1 MKYLLQFGII
11 MAVSF
16 AGELFHDF
24 LPLPVPA
31 SIYGILIL
39 FSLLRFKILHVA
51 QIKETAMF
59 LISIMAFLFLPAAVG
74 LVVAWPVMKSAIL
87 QYIAANVLS
96 LIACMAGTGFSL
108 LENSVYIGV
117 FLSIATFWLGM
128 YLQQK
133 FRSPVLNPLLV
144 STVLMIGFIKFTGY
158 DYATMDRSLEYIN
171 YLLTPATICLAVP
184 LYEQMKTLKN
194 NMPAIFLGIF
204 SGVLS
209 SLVSIFLLC
218 ILFGF
223 DHAAYVTLLPKSIT
237 TPIGM
242 GISSELGGYV
252 PITVASIIFTG
263 IIGNIAGEYVLKA
276 LRITNPIA
284 KGLAMGTSSHG
295 MGTARAMEM
304 GPVEGAMS
312 SLSICIAGIMT
323 VAGATFFSSL
333 L

>member
-1 MKYLLQFGII
+1 MI
-11 MAVSF
+11 
-16 AGELFHDF
+16 
-24 LPLPVPA
+24 
-31 SIYGILIL
+31 
-39 FSLLRFKILHVA
+39 
-51 QIKETAMF
+51 
-59 LISIMAFLFLPAAVG
+59 
-74 LVVAWPVMKSAIL
+74 
-87 QYIAANVLS
+87 
-96 LIACMAGTGFSL
+96 SL

-144 STVLMIGFIKFTGY
+144 STVLMIGFIKLTGY
-158 DYATMDRSLEYIN
+158 DYDTMYIN

-223 DHAAYVTLLPKSIT
+223 NHAAYVTLLPKSIT

-263 IIGNIAGEYVLKA
+263 IIGNIAGEYILKA

-284 KGLAMGTSSHG
+284 KGLAIGTAAHG

-312 SLSICIAGIMT
+312 SLSICVAGIMT
-323 VAGATFFSSL
+323 VAGASLFSYFW
-333 L
+333 

>member
-1 MKYLLQFGII
+1 MI
-11 MAVSF
+11 
-16 AGELFHDF
+16 
-24 LPLPVPA
+24 
-31 SIYGILIL
+31 
-39 FSLLRFKILHVA
+39 
-51 QIKETAMF
+51 
-59 LISIMAFLFLPAAVG
+59 
-74 LVVAWPVMKSAIL
+74 
-87 QYIAANVLS
+87 
-96 LIACMAGTGFSL
+96 SL

-158 DYATMDRSLEYIN
+158 DYATMDRSLQYIN

-194 NMPAIFLGIF
+194 NMSAIFLGIF

-218 ILFGF
+218 VLFGF

-242 GISSELGGYV
+242 GISQKKRIALLSAVRFLLFPVLRNISVRPFLTRTGSQMDAVFIE
-252 PITVASIIFTG
+252 ADIF
-263 IIGNIAGEYVLKA
+263 
-276 LRITNPIA
+276 RIVFA
-284 KGLAMGTSSHG
+284 
-295 MGTARAMEM
+295 
-304 GPVEGAMS
+304 
-312 SLSICIAGIMT
+312 
-323 VAGATFFSSL
+323 
-333 L
+333 

>member
-1 MKYLLQFGII
+1 MI
-11 MAVSF
+11 
-16 AGELFHDF
+16 
-24 LPLPVPA
+24 
-31 SIYGILIL
+31 
-39 FSLLRFKILHVA
+39 
-51 QIKETAMF
+51 
-59 LISIMAFLFLPAAVG
+59 
-74 LVVAWPVMKSAIL
+74 
-87 QYIAANVLS
+87 
-96 LIACMAGTGFSL
+96 SL

-117 FLSIATFWLGM
+117 FLSISTFWLGM

-133 FRSPVLNPLLV
+133 FKSPVLNPLLV
-144 STVLMIGFIKFTGY
+144 SAILIIGFIKLTGY
-158 DYATMDRSLEYIN
+158 DYDTMDRSLEYIN

-263 IIGNIAGEYVLKA
+263 IIGNIAGDGNGAGRRRHEFSFH
-276 LRITNPIA
+276 LRRRYHDRSRREPFLLLLV
-284 KGLAMGTSSHG
+284 KFHKKSVSHFYPRY
-295 MGTARAMEM
+295 A
-304 GPVEGAMS
+304 
-312 SLSICIAGIMT
+312 
-323 VAGATFFSSL
+323 F
-333 L
+333 

>member
-1 MKYLLQFGII
+1 MI
-11 MAVSF
+11 
-16 AGELFHDF
+16 
-24 LPLPVPA
+24 
-31 SIYGILIL
+31 
-39 FSLLRFKILHVA
+39 
-51 QIKETAMF
+51 
-59 LISIMAFLFLPAAVG
+59 
-74 LVVAWPVMKSAIL
+74 
-87 QYIAANVLS
+87 
-96 LIACMAGTGFSL
+96 SL

-117 FLSIATFWLGM
+117 FLSISTFWLGM

-133 FRSPVLNPLLV
+133 FKSPVLNPLLV
-144 STVLMIGFIKFTGY
+144 SAILIIGFIKLTGY
-158 DYATMDRSLEYIN
+158 DYDTMDRSLQYIN

-284 KGLAMGTSSHG
+284 KGLAIGTAAHG

-312 SLSICIAGIMT
+312 SLSICVAGIMT
-323 VAGATFFSSL
+323 VAGASLFSCFW
-333 L
+333 

>member
-1 MKYLLQFGII
+1 MI
-11 MAVSF
+11 
-16 AGELFHDF
+16 
-24 LPLPVPA
+24 
-31 SIYGILIL
+31 
-39 FSLLRFKILHVA
+39 
-51 QIKETAMF
+51 
-59 LISIMAFLFLPAAVG
+59 
-74 LVVAWPVMKSAIL
+74 
-87 QYIAANVLS
+87 
-96 LIACMAGTGFSL
+96 SL

-117 FLSIATFWLGM
+117 FLSISTFWLGM

-133 FRSPVLNPLLV
+133 FKSPVLNPLLV
-144 STVLMIGFIKFTGY
+144 SAILIIGFIKLTGY
-158 DYATMDRSLEYIN
+158 DYDTMDRSLEYIN

-284 KGLAMGTSSHG
+284 KGYVFPRHG
-295 MGTARAMEM
+295 D
-304 GPVEGAMS
+304 GAGHGNGAS
-312 SLSICIAGIMT
+312 GRRYEFPFHLHRRYHDRSRRDLFFLPAVKFHKKSKSVSYFCPRYAFAFSCSEKYLCPAFLNKNWISNGRSLHRG
-323 VAGATFFSSL
+323 
-333 L
+333 

>member
-1 MKYLLQFGII
+1 MI
-11 MAVSF
+11 
-16 AGELFHDF
+16 
-24 LPLPVPA
+24 
-31 SIYGILIL
+31 
-39 FSLLRFKILHVA
+39 
-51 QIKETAMF
+51 
-59 LISIMAFLFLPAAVG
+59 
-74 LVVAWPVMKSAIL
+74 
-87 QYIAANVLS
+87 
-96 LIACMAGTGFSL
+96 SL

-117 FLSIATFWLGM
+117 FLSISTFWLGM

-133 FRSPVLNPLLV
+133 FKSPVLNPLLV
-144 STVLMIGFIKFTGY
+144 SAILIIGFIKLTGY
-158 DYATMDRSLEYIN
+158 DYDTMDRSLEYIN

-263 IIGNIAGEYVLKA
+263 IIGNIAGEYILKA

-284 KGLAMGTSSHG
+284 KGLAMGTAGHSTGDGNGAVRRRHEFSLHLRRRYHDRSRREPFLLLLVKFHKKSISHFYPRY
-295 MGTARAMEM
+295 A
-304 GPVEGAMS
+304 
-312 SLSICIAGIMT
+312 
-323 VAGATFFSSL
+323 F
-333 L
+333 